1 MGGEVVGIVGSVRQN
16 ALADAADPELYLAQ
30 SQSPNSDMTIVAR
43 TVGEPTAVSG
53 AIRDVVRELDGNLAL
68 SNVRSFESVVDLSLA
83 PRRYYTLLIGVFA
96 AVAMLLAAI
105 GIFGVISVMVSQ
117 RRSEIGVRVALGAAP
132 DSILRMVIWHAFQL
146 IGMGLAIGLAGA
158 LALTKV
164 VETLLF
170 NVEAT
175 DPLTFAGS
183 ALVLLLAGLAASA
196 LPAWNA
202 ARVDPLV
209 ALRG

>member
-1 MGGEVVGIVGSVRQN
+1 
-16 ALADAADPELYLAQ
+16 
-30 SQSPNSDMTIVAR
+30 MTIVAR

-53 AIRDVVRELDGNLAL
+53 ALRAVVRELDANLAL
-68 SNVRSFESVVDLSLA
+68 SNVRSFESVVDQSLA

-117 RRSEIGVRVALGAAP
+117 RRGEIGVRVALGAAP
-132 DSILRMVIWHAFQL
+132 DSILRMVILNAFQL
-146 IGMGLAIGLAGA
+146 IGLGLVIGLAGA

-170 NVEAT
+170 NVAPT
-175 DPLTFAGS
+175 DPITFVGS
-183 ALVLLLAGLAASA
+183 ALILLLAGLAASA
-196 LPAWNA
+196 LPAWTA